1 MLQDFLIP
9 LLVIGLGELG
19 DKTNIAV
26 FLLASKI
33 KNPMHL
39 FVGSM
44 VAFLIVDGVAILA
57 GKWVTT
63 LVPVHIIKIFGG
75 VLFILLGLWTLKNSK
90 EEKKQ
95 KTWPYHPMIV
105 GFLLIFLSEWGDK
118 TQIGTAILAT
128 QYQPWLVLAGIM
140 TGLAIVSLIAIWLG
154 KFLSQ
159 KVEEKLLNRIAGV
172 LFVVMGVFFLLGN
185 GVL

>member
-57 GKWVTT
+57 
-63 LVPVHIIKIFGG
+63 
-75 VLFILLGLWTLKNSK
+75 
-90 EEKKQ
+90 
-95 KTWPYHPMIV
+95 
-105 GFLLIFLSEWGDK
+105 
-118 TQIGTAILAT
+118 
-128 QYQPWLVLAGIM
+128 
-140 TGLAIVSLIAIWLG
+140 
-154 KFLSQ
+154 
-159 KVEEKLLNRIAGV
+159 
-172 LFVVMGVFFLLGN
+172 
-185 GVL
+185 